1 MKRWSLFLII
11 VMILSIVPVS
21 TIGFVNA
28 ATYVP
33 IPEIQGYSSSSPY
46 VGQTVITTGVV
57 TAVAS
62 KGFFIQNGTGPW
74 TGIYVYLGST
84 PSVQIGDLVEV
95 RGYVKEYYG
104 LTEISVNPK
113 YGDYVKVLGT
123 APVPEPVTLPSG
135 NVSQEQWE
143 SVLVKVVGVTVVDP
157 DLGYGEWLVDDGS
170 GPVRIDDLIYRYTPE
185 YGQKFDYIIGPVY
198 YSYGNFKIEPRGPED
213 LKEYIPE
220 IKIAELNV
228 DRSLVKGVP
237 APISVLIKNDGI
249 FSENVT
255 LLIYANDEILLN
267 TSLILDPGMN
277 YSTTI
282 TWTPSSTGDAVIRA
296 EIVGYDEKYVPVTVY
311 ENPQTVAFTIVTYY
325 HYRYEKYWTILS
337 PLYEQ
342 FDALITELQQYNVD
356 LGPLQDEIEKIES
369 NMQQINEEYSKYE
382 SLKIYT
388 RNGYYLPLMPH
399 IRKAALLSR
408 ETISMINDVLPLLNS
423 TLEQVKAMIQQQQN
437 VTGGNETTVQ
447 NVTVTVPKLVK
458 VLIDSGHN
466 QYYNDE
472 KMSSLINKIEE
483 ELGWKVEINRGT
495 LTSEKLQEYNILI
508 ITNPRTDIT
517 DEEAQAIKEFVKNG
531 GGLLILGDWYKYV
544 NTKSLNK
551 VVEEFGIRFNKDELM
566 DNDRN
571 TGRPYFPLVGE
582 FNFEHPAT
590 KFLNETSELYY
601 NGDTLDVSGDVVWL
615 IRGYDSSYAVD
626 PTGKVTK
633 EKGSKPIVAAAVE
646 VGEGRI
652 VAYGSSKAISDDYY
666 GRYITT
672 NWPFIKGVLLWLA
685 GEI

>member
-1 MKRWSLFLII
+1 MRRKD
-11 VMILSIVPVS
+11 
-21 TIGFVNA
+21 
-28 ATYVP
+28 
-33 IPEIQGYSSSSPY
+33 
-46 VGQTVITTGVV
+46 
-57 TAVAS
+57 
-62 KGFFIQNGTGPW
+62 FFMQNGTGPW
-74 TGIYVYLGST
+74 TGIYVYTGSA
-84 PSVQIGDLVEV
+84 PSVQVGDLVEV

-135 NVSQEQWE
+135 NVSQEKWE

-277 YSTTI
+277 YSTTT

-342 FDALITELQQYNVD
+342 FDALMTELQKYNVD

-382 SLKIYT
+382 SLKIY
-388 RNGYYLPLMPH
+388 
-399 IRKAALLSR
+399 KEWLLS
-408 ETISMINDVLPLLNS
+408 S
-423 TLEQVKAMIQQQQN
+423 TYATHKKSGAVK
-437 VTGGNETTVQ
+437 
-447 NVTVTVPKLVK
+447 
-458 VLIDSGHN
+458 
-466 QYYNDE
+466 
-472 KMSSLINKIEE
+472 
-483 ELGWKVEINRGT
+483 
-495 LTSEKLQEYNILI
+495 
-508 ITNPRTDIT
+508 
-517 DEEAQAIKEFVKNG
+517 
-531 GGLLILGDWYKYV
+531 
-544 NTKSLNK
+544 
-551 VVEEFGIRFNKDELM
+551 
-566 DNDRN
+566 
-571 TGRPYFPLVGE
+571 
-582 FNFEHPAT
+582 
-590 KFLNETSELYY
+590 
-601 NGDTLDVSGDVVWL
+601 
-615 IRGYDSSYAVD
+615 
-626 PTGKVTK
+626 
-633 EKGSKPIVAAAVE
+633 
-646 VGEGRI
+646 
-652 VAYGSSKAISDDYY
+652 
-666 GRYITT
+666 
-672 NWPFIKGVLLWLA
+672 
-685 GEI
+685 